1 MSQEEVIDLLEKV
14 KKPMSAREISE
25 ALDIAFALVS
35 CNIKKLVKANEI
47 KIIELTR
54 EEAAERYHSTNFKRR
69 MRLFY
74 C

>member
-1 MSQEEVIDLLEKV
+1 VIELLEKV
-14 KKPMSAREISE
+14 QIPMSTREISE
-25 ALDIAFALVS
+25 ALNIAFALVS
-35 CNIKKLVKANEI
+35 CNIKKLVKANEV

-54 EEAAERYHSTNFKRR
+54 EEAAARYHEEEGKSKHKRP

>member
-1 MSQEEVIDLLEKV
+1 MIELLEKV
-14 KKPMSAREISE
+14 KRPLSTREISDE
-25 ALDIAFALVS
+25 LGIAFALVS
-35 CNIKKLVKANEI
+35 CNIKKLIKANEI

-69 MRLFY
+69 MRLYY

>member
-1 MSQEEVIDLLEKV
+1 MGQAEVLELLEKV
-14 KKPMSAREISE
+14 KLPLSTREISE

-35 CNIKKLVKANEI
+35 CNIKKLIKANEI

-54 EEAAERYHSTNFKRR
+54 EEAAERYHSTNFKRK
-69 MRLFY
+69 MRLYY

>member
-1 MSQEEVIDLLEKV
+1 MSQEEVVELLEKV
-14 KKPMSAREISE
+14 KKPLSAREISE

>member
-1 MSQEEVIDLLEKV
+1 MSQEEVVDLLEKV
-14 KKPMSAREISE
+14 KIPMSAREISE

-35 CNIKKLVKANEI
+35 CNIKKLIKANEI
-47 KIIELTR
+47 KILELTR

-69 MRLFY
+69 MRLYY